1 MTYRVRNILIAVVLA
16 ALAALMTS
24 YYVSNY
30 KRNVQQGEKHVQVF
44 VAAHDIPANT
54 PGSDAAKMLTTKEVT
69 KAAVAP
75 GAIAS
80 KSELDKY
87 ISSQTIY
94 AGEQVT
100 LNRFSTTSETGVHGQ
115 IKGTMRAYILPG
127 DANQLLVGTLRPGD
141 HVDLVANFHYKQGG
155 SGSNNNNNNNTYVAT
170 RIVLRDVK
178 VLQASGGALA
188 GSKLGS
194 GPLDSKYTVML
205 AVTDNQSQKLHFT
218 AMNASGQTSG
228 GGWWLELRPPVKS
241 ADSPDSVE
249 TLRTILTD
257 GLKPAQQAV
266 LNGSYGG

>member
-30 KRNVQQGEKHVQVF
+30 KRHVQQGEKHVSVY

-54 PGSDAAKMLTTKEVT
+54 PGAEAAKMLSTKQVT
-69 KAAVAP
+69 KSAVAP
-75 GAIAS
+75 GSIAKPS
-80 KSELDKY
+80 DLKNY
-87 ISSQTIY
+87 ISSQPIY

-100 LNRFSTTSETGVHGQ
+100 LNRFSTTATTGVHGQ
-115 IKGTMRAYILPG
+115 LKGTLRAYVLPG
-127 DANQLLVGTLRPGD
+127 DANQLLAGTLRVGD
-141 HVDLVANFHYKQGG
+141 HVDLVANFKYKLGNT
-155 SGSNNNNNNNTYVAT
+155 SNTYVAT

-178 VLQASGGALA
+178 VLRAPSGGGAS
-188 GSKLGS
+188 SKLGS
-194 GPLDSKYTVML
+194 GALGDKFTVML

-218 AMNASGQTSG
+218 AMNAAGQGAGNAQT
-228 GGWWLELRPPVKS
+228 GWWLELRAPVKS

-257 GLKPAQQAV
+257 GLRPAQRA
-266 LNGSYGG
+266 LLDGNYGG